1 MLGGLSLPLPA
12 LLLTYLPSIV
22 CGVHAIRTGRNTMWL
37 WLFII
42 GPGIGPLIYVIAEL
56 VPEWF
61 GGRTANRVRAG
72 PRQGAGAGPRIPHGE
87 GRA

>member
-1 MLGGLSLPLPA
+1 MLDYAAGDTRPNPSHSAYKARLLGGLSLPLPA

-42 GPGIGPLIYVIAEL
+42 GLAS
-56 VPEWF
+56 
-61 GGRTANRVRAG
+61 GR
-72 PRQGAGAGPRIPHGE
+72 
-87 GRA
+87 